1 MHAFAGDLADCST
14 DSHHLAAGHDRRS
27 PVWRCLDD
35 RPEQGASAERGVV
48 ADGLA
53 RLLADTYT
61 LYLKTQGYHWNVTG
75 PQFRALH
82 LMFEEQYLE
91 LRDAVDEIAER
102 IRALGPL
109 APGSYREMERLTSV
123 SDEEGA
129 PEAMDM
135 VHRLIEANE
144 TVVSTAREA
153 VRAAEEGG
161 DPASLDLATRRIT
174 VHEKTLWMLRAT
186 AADVPRS

>member
-1 MHAFAGDLADCST
+1 MIAPNQSAHA
-14 DSHHLAAGHDRRS
+14 DRS
-27 PVWRCLDD
+27 I
-35 RPEQGASAERGVV
+35 V

-61 LYLKTQGYHWNVTG
+61 LCLTTHGYHWNVTG
-75 PQFRALH
+75 PQFRSLH

-102 IRALGPL
+102 IRALGAL
-109 APGSYREMERLTSV
+109 APGSYREMSRLASV
-123 SDEEGA
+123 TDDEGA
-129 PEAMDM
+129 PEALEM
-135 VHRLIEANE
+135 VRHLIVGHE
-144 TVVSTAREA
+144 TL
-153 VRAAEEGG
+153 VRAAETVVHAADEAG
-161 DPASLDLATRRIT
+161 DAASLDLATRRVA